1 MKSHPI
7 HLIFNRIRIV
17 LPSLLLSAATELCAD
32 ELILAGGDEVFI
44 VDATE
49 AESGVVKKRWRW
61 SGQEAAEIPEEERRE
76 FHHLDECKPLDGGAK
91 LLVCASN
98 GGCAL
103 IERASGRVLW
113 RARSRNAHSL
123 DLLPHDRIV
132 VASSLS
138 GDHLEVF
145 DLKGSASPVFKTP
158 LHSAHGVVWD
168 EARRCLW
175 ALGFDELRRYTL
187 ANWETDTPS
196 LTLKSSHALPDPD
209 GHDLR
214 PLPASDDL
222 LLTTGSGVFLFD
234 REHATFR
241 PHPLVAKEAKVKS
254 ADVHPVS
261 GRLVLSRW
269 ESTLKLLEPEGTI
282 SFADARPYKARWL
295 P

>member
-1 MKSHPI
+1 M
-7 HLIFNRIRIV
+7 
-17 LPSLLLSAATELCAD
+17 
-32 ELILAGGDEVFI
+32 
-44 VDATE
+44 
-49 AESGVVKKRWRW
+49 KKRWRW
-61 SGQEAAEIPEEERRE
+61 SGQEAAEIPKRPGRNS

-145 DLKGSASPVFKTP
+145 DLKAPPSPFSRPRCIRPMASCGMKPVAACGRSALMSCAVTP
-158 LHSAHGVVWD
+158 LRTG
-168 EARRCLW
+168 RRIP
-175 ALGFDELRRYTL
+175 
-187 ANWETDTPS
+187 PS
-196 LTLKSSHALPDPD
+196 LTLESSHALPDPD

-214 PLPASDDL
+214 PLPASNDL

-234 REHATFR
+234 RTKPPSGPTRSSRRR
-241 PHPLVAKEAKVKS
+241 P
-254 ADVHPVS
+254 
-261 GRLVLSRW
+261 R
-269 ESTLKLLEPEGTI
+269 
-282 SFADARPYKARWL
+282 
-295 P
+295 

>member
-1 MKSHPI
+1 MKSNPDR
-7 HLIFNRIRIV
+7 LIFNWKRII
-17 LPSLLLSAATELCAD
+17 LSFLFMPVAAGLRAD

-44 VDATE
+44 VDAAE

-61 SGQEAAEIPEEERRE
+61 SGQEAAEIPEEARKE

-145 DLKGSASPVFKTP
+145 DLKGSAAPVFKTP
-158 LHSAHGVVWD
+158 LHSAHGVLWD

-187 ANWETDTPS
+187 ANWEADTPS
-196 LTLKSSHALPDPD
+196 LTLESSHALPDPD

-214 PLPASDDL
+214 PLPASTDL

-234 REHATFR
+234 RDHATFR
-241 PHPLVAKEAKVKS
+241 PHPLIAKEAKVKS

-261 GRLVLSRW
+261 GRLVVSTW
-269 ESTLKLLEPEGTI
+269 GNTLKLLEPAGTI
-282 SFADARPYKARWL
+282 TIKDARPYKARWVH
-295 P
+295 

>member
-1 MKSHPI
+1 MKNRFNALTSRGFL
-7 HLIFNRIRIV
+7 HL
-17 LPSLLLSAATELCAD
+17 LPLIGLLPPPLLRAEELV
-32 ELILAGGDEVFI
+32 LAGGDEIFI
-44 VDATE
+44 VDAAE
-49 AESGVVKKRWRW
+49 AESGDAKRRWRW
-61 SGQEAAEIPEEERRE
+61 SGQEAADIPEEARKE
-76 FHHLDECKPLDGGAK
+76 FHHLDECKPVDGGAK

-123 DLLPHDRIV
+123 DLLPRDRIV

-145 DLKGSASPVFKTP
+145 DPKGSATPVFKTP
-158 LHSAHGVVWD
+158 LHSAHGVFWD

-187 ANWETDTPS
+187 KNWETDTPS
-196 LTLKSSHALPDPD
+196 LTLESSERLPDPD

-214 PLPASDDL
+214 PVPASSDL

-234 REHATFR
+234 RDKSTFR

-261 GRLVLSRW
+261 GRLVLSTW
-269 ESTLKLLEPEGTI
+269 GKTLKLHEPAGTI
-282 SFADARPYKARWL
+282 TFEDARPYKARWL